1 MTVGELVVELPDILW
16 SQFFSVGCIDDAGA
30 DLHDEIPAGTQELR
44 ITPGAA
50 NAVSVALEGAFVVTY
65 GIVCIKQRRRDELA
79 YISLDEPMTPARL
92 DDNMAPLSV
101 AELERIERHRDI
113 DRIVQIYVHI
123 DRRVNVA
130 GSPPDDVGRYRRK
143 LRVGGCICRYKDE

>member
-16 SQFFSVGCIDDAGA
+16 SQFLGIRCIDDAGA
-30 DLHDEIPAGTQELR
+30 DLDDEIPSGTQEFR

-50 NAVSVALEGAFVVTY
+50 DAVSVTLEGTFVVAY
-65 GIVCIKQRRRDELA
+65 GVICVEQRRRDELTDV
-79 YISLDEPMTPARL
+79 SLDEPVSPARL
-92 DDNMAPLSV
+92 QDNMAPLGV
-101 AELERIERHRDI
+101 PELERIERHRDV

-123 DRRVNVA
+123 DGRINVA
-130 GSPPDDVGRYRRK
+130 GSPPDHVGRYGRK